1 MNNLTKEQLIEEVE
15 ALEADLRLA
24 KAELWES
31 LGERDRLRAMGKR
44 LQDERNTFAQELA
57 ALTPPVVRECP
68 NWGEIRV
75 GMQTPPEVKRGS
87 LDFALQEV
95 EVEHYSHGGQVHE
108 RTDVWVPACG
118 GMETPFKSKSG
129 AMLTYMWNQ
138 TTGEHAYYNHD
149 TDTFLSYADALELM

>member
-1 MNNLTKEQLIEEVE
+1 MNTLNNLTKEQLIEEVE

-44 LQDERNTFAQELA
+44 LQDERNTFAQELS
-57 ALTPPVVRECP
+57 VRECP

-95 EVEHYSHGGQVHE
+95 ESSH
-108 RTDVWVPACG
+108 D
-118 GMETPFKSKSG
+118 
-129 AMLTYMWNQ
+129 
-138 TTGEHAYYNHD
+138 
-149 TDTFLSYADALELM
+149 